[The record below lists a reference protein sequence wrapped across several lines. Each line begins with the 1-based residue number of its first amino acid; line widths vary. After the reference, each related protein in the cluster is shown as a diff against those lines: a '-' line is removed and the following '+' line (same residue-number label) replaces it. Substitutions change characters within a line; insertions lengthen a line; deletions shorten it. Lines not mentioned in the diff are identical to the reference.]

1 MERKLT
7 KLEHSHT
14 EVLVVVDQ
22 KTWKDAQNK
31 AFKKQAAN
39 ITIPGFRKGNAPE
52 NLVRQKVD
60 TAKVLSDAIDGLLP
74 EMYRQIIEEDGVK
87 PYARPSVE
95 ITKASDTELE
105 VKFTITTAP
114 EVKLGTY
121 KGHKVGHGEVKVED
135 ADVDAAI
142 ASLLAN
148 NASLII
154 KEEAAKEGDTVVLDF
169 VGKINGEAFEGGTG
183 QNYELELGSHSFVPG
198 FEEQL
203 VGHKAGEHVDVQ
215 IKFPE
220 NYVENLK
227 GKEAVF
233 ECDIHEVKEK
243 KLPELNDE
251 FVKELNIKGVETV
264 EQLKANK
271 RAEIEQQKKQQ
282 ERGEYM
288 TKLLDE
294 IIKGSE
300 IDLAEEIVEN
310 QVQNRKED
318 MQKRMQQSGLTLEQY
333 LEIINQSEEEFLA
346 KIRDESRQDL
356 QRYVVIEE
364 IGKVENFEVGDA
376 DVEFELAR
384 IADQYNMKIEDVRKA
399 LANQL
404 DQFKYEILNRRIED
418 FLLNNNE

>member
-14 EVLVVVDQ
+14 EVLVIADE
-22 KTWKDAQNK
+22 KSWKDAQNK
-31 AFKKQAAN
+31 AFEKQAAN
-39 ITIPGFRKGNAPE
+39 VTIDGFRKGKAPA

-60 TAKVLSDAIDGLLP
+60 GMKVIDDAINSLLP

-95 ITKASDTELE
+95 VTKVSDTELE

-114 EVKLGTY
+114 EVKLGAY
-121 KGHKVGHGEVKVED
+121 KGLKIGHGDVKVEA
-135 ADVDAAI
+135 ADVDAAL

-148 NASLII
+148 NASLVL
-154 KEEAAKEGDTVVLDF
+154 KEGEAKEGDTVVMDF
-169 VGKINGEAFEGGTG
+169 LGKINGEPFEGGAG

-203 VGHKAGEHVDVQ
+203 VGHKAGEHVDVN
-215 IKFPE
+215 ITFPE

-227 GKEAVF
+227 GKPAVF

-251 FVKELNIKGVETV
+251 FVKELKIQGVETV

-271 RAEIEQQKKQQ
+271 TEEIRRNKQQ
-282 ERGEYM
+282 EERRTYM
-288 TKLLDE
+288 SKLLDE
-294 IIKGSE
+294 IVKGSE
-300 IDLAEEIVEN
+300 IEIADEIIDSQVES
-310 QVQNRKED
+310 RRED
-318 MQKRMQQSGLTLEQY
+318 MEKRMGQSGLNLKQY
-333 LEIINQSEEEFLA
+333 LEIIGQSEEQFTEQL
-346 KIRDESRQDL
+346 KKDSRTDVE
-356 QRYVVIEE
+356 RFVIIEE
-364 IGKVENFEVGDA
+364 IGKVENFEINDA

-384 IADQYNMKIEDVRKA
+384 LADQYNMKIEDVRKA
-399 LANQL
+399 IANQL
-404 DQFKYEILNRRIED
+404 EQFKNEILNRRIEE
-418 FLLNNNE
+418 FLVNNND

>member
-14 EVLVVVDQ
+14 EVLVIADE
-22 KTWKDAQNK
+22 KSWKDAQNK
-31 AFKKQAAN
+31 AFEKQAAN
-39 ITIPGFRKGNAPE
+39 VTIDGFRKGKAPA

-60 TAKVLSDAIDGLLP
+60 GMKVIDDAINSLLP

-95 ITKASDTELE
+95 VTKVSDTELE

-114 EVKLGTY
+114 EVKLGAY
-121 KGHKVGHGEVKVED
+121 KGLKIGHGDVKVEA
-135 ADVDAAI
+135 ADVDAAV

-148 NASLII
+148 NASLVL
-154 KEEAAKEGDTVVLDF
+154 KEGEAKEGDTVVMDF
-169 VGKINGEAFEGGTG
+169 LGKINGEPFEGGAG

-203 VGHKAGEHVDVQ
+203 VGHKAGEHVDVS
-215 IKFPE
+215 ITFPE

-227 GKEAVF
+227 GKPAVF

-251 FVKELNIKGVETV
+251 FVKELKIQGVETV

-271 RAEIEQQKKQQ
+271 TEEIRRNKQQ
-282 ERGEYM
+282 EERRTYM
-288 TKLLDE
+288 SKLLDE
-294 IIKGSE
+294 IVKGSE
-300 IDLAEEIVEN
+300 IEIADEIIDSQVES
-310 QVQNRKED
+310 RRED
-318 MQKRMQQSGLTLEQY
+318 MEKRMGQSGLNLKQY
-333 LEIINQSEEEFLA
+333 LEIIGQSEEQFTEQL
-346 KIRDESRQDL
+346 KKDSRTDVE
-356 QRYVVIEE
+356 RFVIIEE
-364 IGKVENFEVGDA
+364 IGKVENFEINDA

-384 IADQYNMKIEDVRKA
+384 LADQYNMKIEDVKKA
-399 LANQL
+399 LAGNL
-404 DQFKYEILNRRIED
+404 DEFRHNLKMQRID
-418 FLLNNNE
+418 DLLYNENK